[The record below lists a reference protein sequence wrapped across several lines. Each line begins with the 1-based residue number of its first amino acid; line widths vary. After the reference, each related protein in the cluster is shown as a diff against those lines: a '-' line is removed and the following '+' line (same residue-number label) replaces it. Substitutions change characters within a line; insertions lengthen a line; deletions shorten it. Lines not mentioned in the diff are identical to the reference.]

1 MSDQPGT
8 ESIEDDLGSYSV
20 DDAVDSGSGQDE
32 LLDASEGDNEPW
44 SPPDQQPR
52 NTEWGTTA
60 SEQAQDESIDQRIA
74 QEQPDDQPDD
84 QPDPHSR
91 VGGEDTDAIA
101 VLDDWLGDAEV
112 GDSPAGELVEPD
124 EGVRADTDDE
134 LDAREAGT
142 GDGPEAA
149 AMHIVAD

>member
-20 DDAVDSGSGQDE
+20 DDAIDSGSGQNE

-74 QEQPDDQPDD
+74 QEQPEDR
-84 QPDPHSR
+84 PDPQDG

-112 GDSPAGELVEPD
+112 APGEGPQSAPGE
-124 EGVRADTDDE
+124 
-134 LDAREAGT
+134 
-142 GDGPEAA
+142 GPEAA
-149 AMHIVAD
+149 AMHIVEG

>member
-20 DDAVDSGSGQDE
+20 DDAVDSGSGQEE

-44 SPPDQQPR
+44 SPPDRQPR

-60 SEQAQDESIDQRIA
+60 SEQAQDESIDQRLA
-74 QEQPDDQPDD
+74 QEQPDPQD
-84 QPDPHSR
+84 R

-112 GDSPAGELVEPD
+112 VPDDGPGDGSENE
-124 EGVRADTDDE
+124 
-134 LDAREAGT
+134 RE
-142 GDGPEAA
+142 DGPEAA

>member
-20 DDAVDSGSGQDE
+20 DDAIDSGSGQDE

-60 SEQAQDESIDQRIA
+60 SEQAQDESIDQRLA
-74 QEQPDDQPDD
+74 QEQPDDQPDP
-84 QPDPHSR
+84 QNQ

-112 GDSPAGELVEPD
+112 GD
-124 EGVRADTDDE
+124 
-134 LDAREAGT
+134 
-142 GDGPEAA
+142 GPEAA